1 MINKPVIISAL
12 KGGLGNQMFQY
23 AAGFS
28 LALKNKTEQ
37 KIDIS
42 GYDDVRVINSD
53 TPRKFALSIF
63 NITSPIALSGE
74 ILKAKYP
81 LGKLS
86 KAWRFFKQRILKQNY
101 TDYDPK
107 LFKKITTEIEK
118 FRSTNKSNQT
128 KKDLNFYLD
137 GFFQSEKNFSEFTTQ
152 IRQEFTFKKEFF
164 DEKVKQLAEVMQKEN
179 SVSIHVRRGDY
190 INDKKTNKYHG
201 VCPIEYYEEA
211 IELIK
216 EKISQQ
222 KNYTQSEPTFYIFTD
237 DEKWVTEN
245 FPSYINVSKNHFKDQ
260 EEMYLM
266 SQCKHHIIANSSFSW
281 WGAWLNKNS
290 DKIVIAPQKWVNKE
304 PNPHLN
310 IIPETWIKI

>member
-1 MINKPVIISAL
+1 MIITKL

-42 GYDDVRVINSD
+42 GYDDARVINSD

-63 NITSPIALSGE
+63 NITSPIALSEE
-74 ILKAKYP
+74 ILQAKYP
-81 LGKLS
+81 FKNFS

-107 LFKKITTEIEK
+107 LFKKIIGQTEK
-118 FRSTNKSNQT
+118 ARQT

-137 GFFQSEKNFSEFTTQ
+137 GFFQSEKNFVEFTSQ

-179 SVSIHVRRGDY
+179 SVSIHIRRGDY
-190 INDKKTNKYHG
+190 VNDKKTNKYHG
-201 VCPIEYYEEA
+201 ICPIEYYKEA

-216 EKISQQ
+216 EKINQQ
-222 KNYTQSEPTFYIFTD
+222 KNSTHNKPSFYIFTD
-237 DEKWVTEN
+237 DEIWVTEN

-266 SQCKHHIIANSSFSW
+266 SQCRHNIIANSSFSW

-290 DKIVIAPQKWVNKE
+290 DKIVIAPQKWVTK
-304 PNPHLN
+304 NPDPHPN